1 MNILFLKLY
10 ITNEINNAF
19 YNSQEIGMAKAIT
32 ELNPSYKVDIV
43 LLARE
48 NKKAGDENTSNH
60 SDSAKCI
67 PVTDRITLHIIPARG
82 IGHHGMIDLNLIGS
96 LKPDLLHI
104 LADNM
109 LFAPNVIRYCLRN
122 GIKYHL
128 YIGTLFTD
136 SNKWHKKAANRL
148 LLGRNI
154 RAYRKSSVYVKTPAV
169 LKQCEELGIKAKL
182 APVGMNAE
190 DTLLSEKSVEEIRD
204 KYGLPQDKK
213 ILLFV
218 GRLEEYK
225 HPREA
230 VEILRKMRSEEEKS
244 YVSVEANGKAE
255 NSLNA
260 DAKALSENKF
270 HLLVVG
276 NGSLKET
283 IHNLVKSYGLN
294 SSFTHLSKVP
304 NSEMKDLFKAC
315 DFYINF
321 NPDEIY
327 GMAILEAMC
336 HRCPVLAI
344 SAPGPKFLIDD
355 GKTGFVCGSVEDMAK
370 DLGLLTED
378 EQLYASMQDAGRK
391 KVANELTWQTT
402 VKKFDDIL

>member
-1 MNILFLKLY
+1 MDILFLKLY
-10 ITNEINNAF
+10 ITNEVNNAF

-32 ELNPSYKVDIV
+32 ELNPTHKVDIV
-43 LLARE
+43 LLARG
-48 NKKAGDENTSNH
+48 NKKSCEGAGKEAD
-60 SDSAKCI
+60 DSAGFHEKCI
-67 PVTDRITLHIIPARG
+67 PVTDRITLHIIPAKG
-82 IGHHGMIDLNLIGS
+82 IGHHGMIDLNLIDA

-109 LFAPNVIRYCLRN
+109 LFAPNVINYCRRK

-136 SNKWHKKAANRL
+136 SSKWYKKVANRL

-169 LKQCEELGIKAKL
+169 QDQCAELGIKAKL
-182 APVGMNAE
+182 APVGMSAE
-190 DTLLSEKSVEEIRD
+190 DTALSEKSVREIRE
-204 KYGLPQDKK
+204 KYALPQDKK

-225 HPREA
+225 HPLEA
-230 VEILRKMRSEEEKS
+230 VELLKNLRSRDS
-244 YVSVEANGKAE
+244 Y
-255 NSLNA
+255 
-260 DAKALSENKF
+260 

-276 NGSLKET
+276 NGHLKDE
-283 IHNLVKSYGLN
+283 INDLVSHYGLK
-294 SSFTHLSKVP
+294 SSFTHLLKVP

-344 SAPGPKFLIDD
+344 SAPGPKFLIGD
-355 GKTGFVCGSVEDMAK
+355 GKTGFVCRNVEDMVK
-370 DLGLLTED
+370 KVDLLTED
-378 EQLYASMQDAGRK
+378 ERLYASIQDGGREK
-391 KVANELTWQTT
+391 IFNELTWQTT